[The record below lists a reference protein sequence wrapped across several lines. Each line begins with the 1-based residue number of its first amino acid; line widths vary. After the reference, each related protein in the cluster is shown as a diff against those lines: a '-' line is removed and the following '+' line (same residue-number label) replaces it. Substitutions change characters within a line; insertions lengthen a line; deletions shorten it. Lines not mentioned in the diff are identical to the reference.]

1 MWLKHFLKKHS
12 STTYYFSPV
21 VVRREQIEIE
31 ILKIEIKV
39 LNCRNQKNILI
50 RDKLRQDTVTL
61 DEDLGMVEALND
73 KEIQFYQK
81 QCEILGI
88 ENELLGKNESI
99 VRLEMKRPKSKE
111 DEEKLRKNLSTFLR
125 KKAALRNK
133 RVKF

>member
-1 MWLKHFLKKHS
+1 M
-12 STTYYFSPV
+12 
-21 VVRREQIEIE
+21 
-31 ILKIEIKV
+31 
-39 LNCRNQKNILI
+39 
-50 RDKLRQDTVTL
+50 TL
-61 DEDLGMVEALND
+61 DEDLGMEEALND

-99 VRLEMKRPKSKE
+99 VRLEMKRPKQSKE
-111 DEEKLRKNLSTFLR
+111 DEEKLRKTLSAFLR